1 MNHPTLEYVLK
12 RNGGIRVRRMALTD
26 AWKIAATYIGTV
38 VGAGFASGQEVMQ
51 FFTRFGSMAIIS
63 IFLTT
68 VLFYLL
74 GAKVMQV
81 GRKTDA
87 SSFGLVISSLVGE
100 KFGKIL
106 QIIMLIMLCGVTIT
120 MVAGSGALLYEQL
133 HIPIALGS
141 LLTVILTGIVLSFG
155 MRGVISANSFIVPI
169 MIIFIVIVFLSRV
182 TPHDALSIDTT
193 ISYPLQSVLSALSY
207 VGFNVGLSLTVLIP
221 LGKQSFDKRTLQ
233 LGALFGAIALGVML
247 LFIHLLL
254 VNTFHGPFFIE
265 IPMGYIA
272 KQLPP
277 LFRLLFIGTLWAEI
291 FSTLV
296 SNVYGMAHEMVQHHR
311 RRYLAII
318 AMILALTF
326 FGSQIGFSTMVSHV
340 YPIFGYIGIVMLVAV
355 LV

>member
-1 MNHPTLEYVLK
+1 MNHHALEYLLK

-63 IFLTT
+63 ILLST

-74 GAKVMQV
+74 GARVMQV
-81 GRKTDA
+81 GRTLDA
-87 SSFGLVISSLVGE
+87 PSFGLVISSLVGE
-100 KFGKIL
+100 KLGKFM
-106 QIIMLIMLCGVTIT
+106 QIVMLIMLCGVTIT
-120 MVAGSGALLYEQL
+120 MVAGSGALLYEQW
-133 HIPIALGS
+133 HIPIAAGS
-141 LLTVILTGIVLSFG
+141 LFTIILTGIVLSFG
-155 MRGVISANSFIVPI
+155 MRGVISANSIIVPI
-169 MIIFIVIVFLSRV
+169 MILFIFIVFLSRV
-182 TPHDALSIDTT
+182 TPHYALSMDVAHL
-193 ISYPLQSVLSALSY
+193 SPFQSILSALSY

-221 LGKQSFDKRTLQ
+221 LGRQAVDQRTLQ
-233 LGALFGAIALGVML
+233 IGALLGAIALGLML

-254 VNTFHGPFFIE
+254 VNAFHGPHFVQ

-296 SNVYGMAHEMVQHHR
+296 SNVYGIAHEMVHHR
-311 RRYLAII
+311 RQLYLATM
-318 AMILALTF
+318 AVILAVTY
-326 FGSQIGFSTMVSHV
+326 FGSQIGFSTMVSNV
-340 YPIFGYIGIVMLVAV
+340 YPIFGYLGIVMLIAV
-355 LV
+355 LA